1 MKLLYP
7 FRFQWKEMLA
17 GCGIAASLAFT
28 DQYFELSKQLEI
40 FSSMYKEVNTYYV
53 DEIEPARFMRSGI
66 DAMLKSLD
74 PYTDF
79 ISESEIED
87 FRFMTTGQY
96 GGIGAVVS
104 NRDSIIV
111 ITDPYEGFPAQ
122 KAGILAGDLL
132 LEVDDKKVGGKSTED
147 ISKLLKGQPK
157 TTVKLKIK
165 RGNDPVKELVLTRE
179 EISVKSVPYYEMLN
193 AETGYLKY
201 TGFKNQSGQ
210 EVAEAI
216 KALKAKQMK
225 KLILDLRDN
234 PGGSLDEAIRISGF
248 FIPKG
253 SLVVD
258 TKGKYKDWD
267 KSYKTSEEPLDPQIP
282 MVVLVNESSASASE
296 IVSGVMQDY
305 DRAVVM
311 GVKSF
316 GKGLVQ
322 TVRPLTYNTQL
333 KVTTAKYYTPSGR
346 CVQAISYSQKGRTT
360 RPDSLKMAFK
370 TKNGRTVYD
379 GGGVTPDVEVKES
392 ETPLVLQALYE
403 KRLLFDFATL
413 YRQQN
418 PTLQGGKDFTISND
432 LFFTFKTFLKEKKF
446 DYQTESEKMLDSF
459 KEKAKKENYLD
470 AVKQEL
476 EKLREKYHHDKGLDL
491 DKHRAMVSQAL
502 KEEIVS
508 RYFFQKGRIE
518 ASLSSDVQVKQALE
532 LLAQPARYQQ
542 YLKSN

>member
-1 MKLLYP
+1 
-7 FRFQWKEMLA
+7 MLV
-17 GCGIAASLAFT
+17 GLGIASSLAFT

-40 FSSMYKEVNTYYV
+40 FASMYKEVNTYYV

-66 DAMLKSLD
+66 DGMLKSLD

-96 GGIGAVVS
+96 GGIGALVA
-104 NRDSIIV
+104 NRDSVVV

-122 KAGILAGDLL
+122 KAGILAGDIL

-165 RGNDPVKELVLTRE
+165 RGSEPTKELLLTRE
-179 EISVKSVPYYEMLN
+179 EILVKSVPYYEMLN

-216 KALKAKQMK
+216 KALKSKQMK

-267 KSYKTSEEPLDPQIP
+267 KSYKTSEEPIDPQIP
-282 MVVLVNESSASASE
+282 MVVLINESSASASE

-305 DRAVVM
+305 DRAVVI
-311 GVKSF
+311 GIKSF

-346 CVQAISYSQKGRTT
+346 CVQAINYSQKGKTT

-379 GGGVTPDVEVKES
+379 GGGVTPDVEVKEP
-392 ETPLVLQALYE
+392 EYPLVLQALIE
-403 KRLLFDFATL
+403 KRLLFDFATKFRL
-413 YRQQN
+413 QN
-418 PTLQGGKDFTISND
+418 PALAGGKNFEVNSEIFDA
-432 LFFTFKTFLKEKKF
+432 FKAFVKERKF
-446 DYQTESEKMLDSF
+446 DYQTESEKMLDNF

-470 AVKQEL
+470 AVKDEL
-476 EKLREKYHHDKGLDL
+476 DKLTIKYHHDKGLDL
-491 DKHRAMVSQAL
+491 DKHRMIIAQAL
-502 KEEIVS
+502 KEELVS
-508 RYFFQKGRIE
+508 RYYFQKGRIE
-518 ASLSSDVQVKQALE
+518 ASLSNDVQVKQALE